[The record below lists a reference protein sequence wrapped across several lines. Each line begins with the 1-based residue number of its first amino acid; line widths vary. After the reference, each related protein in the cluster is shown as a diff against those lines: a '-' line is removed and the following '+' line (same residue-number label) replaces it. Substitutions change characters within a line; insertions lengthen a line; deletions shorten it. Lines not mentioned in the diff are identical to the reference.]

1 MKMSARKYGYIG
13 FVMIMTAAFAARA
26 YGLDFPQYHWDEIL
40 DFNNV
45 FSASH
50 NRLALLNY
58 GHGSFHP
65 YLILIVWKLYLLF
78 IGAGTTTESLLS
90 AFFEDSQPF
99 LVLARGWMAVISTAS
114 VAMVFILGKR
124 LYNTRVGWLS
134 AILLSGT
141 FLYAAESH
149 YASSVH
155 VLSTFFIILTLY
167 FCHRIL
173 EKGDL
178 QAYIFAGVSF
188 GLATAAQYSMIIA
201 FAPILYAH
209 FKHIYN
215 QDTTGKF
222 LARQNNR
229 LIIVSGSAAAVTFFC
244 VTPYAALDA
253 QRFFLEM
260 QQILQNVT
268 HVWIDSDGQPAWLF
282 YFTEHLNNGMGTL
295 LALTS
300 MAGITYAILRRS
312 QSDILLVVFLVVS
325 YVSLV
330 RGANFARYLIPSL
343 PSLVILAGLLLDSSL
358 HRLDTKLSKTGM
370 YLLSAVMLA
379 GLLAQPITN
388 IIRFNYWITQPDT
401 RQIAS
406 QWISS
411 NIPPGSRVVIEG
423 AGVLGPN
430 IPTDQKE
437 LEKLISIQAKGSL
450 GEIYTKALLASQQS
464 DAGYH
469 VLSVFRLDQRHKSG
483 QLIDTI
489 TSASYFHE
497 LGYDYLITSSWMQ
510 RDAADAY
517 SAQFQESLD
526 QYYEEIKVF
535 KPTIYFL
542 FDPYAW
548 RMDYQALSRVA
559 PDRPGIGGPILT
571 IYKRQEAP

>member
-1 MKMSARKYGYIG
+1 MKMSARNYGRAG
-13 FVMIMTAAFAARA
+13 FAVLMTAAFAARA

-50 NRLALLNY
+50 NQLALLNY

-65 YLILIVWKLYLLF
+65 YLILVVWKLYLAF
-78 IGAGTTTESLLS
+78 TGAGITTGNLLS
-90 AFFEDSQPF
+90 AFFEDPEPF
-99 LVLARGWMAVISTAS
+99 LLLARGWMAVISTAS

-134 AILLSGT
+134 AILFSGT
-141 FLYAAESH
+141 FLHVAESH

-167 FCHRIL
+167 YCHRIL
-173 EKGDL
+173 ETGDR
-178 QAYIFAGVSF
+178 QAYILAGISF
-188 GLATAAQYSMIIA
+188 GLAAAAQYSMIIA

-209 FKHIYN
+209 LNHIYN
-215 QDTTGKF
+215 QDKTKKF
-222 LARQNNR
+222 RLLQNTR
-229 LIIVSGSAAAVTFFC
+229 SILLSGSAAVVAFFC

-268 HVWIDSDGQPAWLF
+268 RVWIDSDGQPTWLF
-282 YFTEHLNNGMGTL
+282 YFTEHLRNGMGTL
-295 LALTS
+295 LSLTS
-300 MAGITYAILRRS
+300 IAGITYAIIRRAR
-312 QSDILLVVFLVVS
+312 SDILLIVFLLVS
-325 YVSLV
+325 YISLV

-343 PSLVILAGLLLDSSL
+343 PSLVILSGLLLDSTL
-358 HRLDTKLSKTGM
+358 HRLDLKLSKIGS
-370 YLLSAVMLA
+370 YLLGAIMLV

-388 IIRFNYWITQPDT
+388 IIRFNYWLTQPDT

-406 QWISS
+406 QWILS
-411 NIPPGSRVVIEG
+411 NIPPESRVVIEG

-430 IPTDQKE
+430 IPIDPKE
-437 LEKLISIQAKGSL
+437 LEKLLSIQAKGSL
-450 GEIYTKALLASQQS
+450 GEMYTKALLASQPP

-469 VLSVFRLDQRHKSG
+469 VLSVFRLDEQHKSG
-483 QLIDTI
+483 QLIDTLA
-489 TSASYFHE
+489 SASYFHE

-510 RDAADAY
+510 RDAANTY
-517 SAQFQESLD
+517 SIQFQESLD
-526 QYYEEIKVF
+526 QYYTEIKVF
-535 KPTIYFL
+535 EPTIYFL

-548 RMDYQALSRVA
+548 RMDYQALDQVA
-559 PDRPGIGGPILT
+559 PGRPGIGGPILT
-571 IYKRQEAP
+571 IYMRQEAP